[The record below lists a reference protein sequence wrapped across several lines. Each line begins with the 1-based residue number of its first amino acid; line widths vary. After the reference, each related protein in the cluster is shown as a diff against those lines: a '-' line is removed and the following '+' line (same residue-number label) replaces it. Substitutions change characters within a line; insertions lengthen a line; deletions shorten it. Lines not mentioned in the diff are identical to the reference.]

1 MKRPKRYNIT
11 PALGQALLD
20 FQGRRFPENMD
31 VFETEATEEVRTA
44 RSKGQQQSLDE
55 DLDPNPDFR
64 NLLIQGDC
72 LSACAHLKSEN
83 ISVDLVYIDPPF
95 ASGANYAKKIYL
107 RNNGESAI
115 PTDDASIGE
124 EVMYG
129 DIWQKEDY
137 LNWLYERLLV
147 IKEVMSETGS
157 IYVHLDWHIGHY
169 VKVLMDE
176 VFGEENFVNEVVWNY
191 KGTTNS
197 PNSFAKK
204 HDVVYIYAKSENY
217 VFNADDVRIPYENGD
232 KFSQDENGKWFQKW
246 DKSKNYYPKQI
257 LEDGKWKVLGKFQ
270 YDVWNDIPSM
280 ATSHGKEVVD
290 YSTQKPEALL
300 ERIIKA
306 SSDEGMIVADFF
318 SGSGT
323 TAKVA
328 RDLNRKFIACDIGVN
343 AIQTTRDRLAKAGA
357 DFDVLKIKDG
367 LRLFRNP
374 EQTTAKIFNLIS
386 GFRTSA
392 ELELGDF
399 WDGGIAS
406 AKGSYTPIKFSG
418 IHRRLTKELIDFY
431 LEEIYKLEDA
441 TDQANAIMIIYA
453 HKAPEIDQKYLNRL
467 LDEISK
473 TELKVKLVALDDLL
487 GERKDTFFTPDG
499 ADIRVRK
506 QKNKCKVEIKKYY
519 SPYLKNKIDEYNA
532 QKTQRGAIDQDL
544 SKAVEISKEGLELIE
559 AVQFDTT
566 LKKVWKSNPALEDK
580 AGAKEKIKGAYLLD
594 TDKFKLKIRNIAGDE
609 IILASDEL

>member
-1 MKRPKRYNIT
+1 MKKPKRYNIT

-20 FQGRRFPENMD
+20 FQGRRFPDKMD
-31 VFETEATEEVRTA
+31 VFETEALEEVRTA
-44 RSKGQQQSLDE
+44 KSKGQKSLDE
-55 DLDPNPDFR
+55 DIDPNPDFG

-72 LSACAHLKSEN
+72 LSACAYLKSKN
-83 ISVDLVYIDPPF
+83 IAVDLVYIDPPF

-107 RNNGESAI
+107 RNGGESTGGESTIEANGG
-115 PTDDASIGE
+115 TIGE

-157 IYVHLDWHIGHY
+157 IYVHLDSTIGHY
-169 VKVLMDE
+169 AKILMDE
-176 VFGEENFVNEVVWNY
+176 IFGEANFVNEIIWY
-191 KGTTNS
+191 YEDK
-197 PNSFAKK
+197 FATGGKSLDK
-204 HDVVYIYAKSENY
+204 NHDVIFFYSKGEEYTFYPIIVSKGRTTRRALRKKIEGKTVNILDEHGNKIYAEYSEKKEDDVWEVGRTIANSQYENY
-217 VFNADDVRIPYENGD
+217 V
-232 KFSQDENGKWFQKW
+232 
-246 DKSKNYYPKQI
+246 
-257 LEDGKWKVLGKFQ
+257 
-270 YDVWNDIPSM
+270 
-280 ATSHGKEVVD
+280 
-290 YSTQKPEALL
+290 TQKPEALI

-386 GFRTSA
+386 GFQSSA

-399 WDGGIAS
+399 WDGGIAQ

-431 LEEIYKLEDA
+431 LEEIYKLEDT

-453 HKAPEIDQKYLNRL
+453 HKAPEIDQQYLNRL
-467 LDEISK
+467 LHEISK

-487 GERKDTFFTPDG
+487 GERKGAFFTPDD
-499 ADIRVRK
+499 ADIRMRK
-506 QKNKCKVEIKKYY
+506 EKTKCKVEIKKYY

-532 QKTQRGAIDQDL
+532 QKTKSGTIEQDL
-544 SKAVEISKEGLELIE
+544 SKRVEISKEGLELIE

>member
-1 MKRPKRYNIT
+1 M
-11 PALGQALLD
+11 
-20 FQGRRFPENMD
+20 
-31 VFETEATEEVRTA
+31 
-44 RSKGQQQSLDE
+44 
-55 DLDPNPDFR
+55 
-64 NLLIQGDC
+64 LIQGDC

-176 VFGEENFVNEVVWNY
+176 VFGEENFVNEIVWNY

-257 LEDGKWKVLGKFQ
+257 LEGGKWKVLGKFQ

-328 RDLNRKFIACDIGVN
+328 RDLNRKFIACDIGIN

-399 WDGGIAS
+399 WDGGIAQ
-406 AKGSYTPIKFSG
+406 AKGSYTPVKFSG

-506 QKNKCKVEIKKYY
+506 QKNKCKVEIKNYY

>member
-1 MKRPKRYNIT
+1 MKRPKRYNIA
-11 PALGQALLD
+11 PALGQALLA
-20 FQGRRFPENMD
+20 FQERRFPEKMD

-44 RSKGQQQSLDE
+44 KSKGQQSLDE
-55 DLDPNPDFR
+55 DLDPNPDFG
-64 NLLIQGDC
+64 NLLIHGDC
-72 LSACAHLKSEN
+72 LSACAYLKSKN

-107 RNNGESAI
+107 RNGGESAI
-115 PTDDASIGE
+115 EPGGAIGE

-137 LNWLYERLLV
+137 LNWLYERLLT

-169 VKVLMDE
+169 VKVMMDE

-204 HDVVYIYAKSENY
+204 HDVVYVYVKGENY
-217 VFNADDVRIPYENGD
+217 VFNADDVRVPYENVD
-232 KFSQDENGKWFQKW
+232 KFSQDESGKWFQKW
-246 DKSKNYYPKQI
+246 DKTKNYYPKQV
-257 LEDGKWKVLGKFQ
+257 LENEKWKVLGKYQ

-280 ATSHGKEVVD
+280 ATAHGKEVVD
-290 YSTQKPEALL
+290 YATQKPEALL

-306 SSDEGMIVADFF
+306 SSDTGMIVADFF

-357 DFDVLKIKDG
+357 DFDVLRIKDG

-386 GFRTSA
+386 GFKSSA

-399 WDGGIAS
+399 WDGGIAQ
-406 AKGSYTPIKFSG
+406 ADGSYTPLKVSG
-418 IHRRLTKELIDFY
+418 IRERLTKELIDFY
-431 LEEIYKLEDA
+431 LEEIYKLDDA
-441 TDQANAIMIIYA
+441 ISQANAIMIIYA
-453 HKAPEIDQKYLNRL
+453 HKDPEIDQKYLDRL
-467 LDEISK
+467 LHETSK

-487 GERKDTFFTPDG
+487 GERKDAFFTPDG

-506 QKNKCKVEIKKYY
+506 QKNQWKVEIKKYY

-532 QKTQRGAIDQDL
+532 RKTQSGTIEQDL
-544 SKAVEISKEGLELIE
+544 SKRVEISKEGLEFIE

-594 TDKFKLKIRNIAGDE
+594 ADKFKLKIRNIAGDE
-609 IILASDEL
+609 IILASDDL

>member
-1 MKRPKRYNIT
+1 MKRPKRYNIA

-20 FQGRRFPENMD
+20 FQGRRFPHKMD
-31 VFETEATEEVRTA
+31 VFETEETEEVRTA
-44 RSKGQQQSLDE
+44 KSKGQKSLDE
-55 DLDPNPDFR
+55 DIDPNPDFR

-72 LSACAHLKSEN
+72 LSACAYLKSKN

-95 ASGANYAKKIYL
+95 ASGANYARKIYL
-107 RNNGESAI
+107 RNGGESTIEPGGA
-115 PTDDASIGE
+115 IGE

-147 IKEVMSETGS
+147 IREVMSETGS

-176 VFGEENFVNEVVWNY
+176 VFGEENFVNEVVWYY
-191 KGTTNS
+191 KDASGIIKKG
-197 PNSFAKK
+197 FRKK
-204 HDVVYIYAKSENY
+204 HDSIFIYAKSDQFYFDADSVRQEYGASTRKAAEAGTVSFGRPTKVNPLGKY
-217 VFNADDVRIPYENGD
+217 PDDVFEIPIIN
-232 KFSQDENGKWFQKW
+232 SQ
-246 DKSKNYYPKQI
+246 SK
-257 LEDGKWKVLGKFQ
+257 ER
-270 YDVWNDIPSM
+270 
-280 ATSHGKEVVD
+280 VD
-290 YSTQKPEALL
+290 YATQKPEALL
-300 ERIIKA
+300 ERVIKA
-306 SSDEGMIVADFF
+306 SSDTGMIVADFF

-328 RDLNRKFIACDIGVN
+328 RDLNRKFIACDIGIN
-343 AIQTTRDRLAKAGA
+343 AIQTTRDRLAKIGA

-386 GFRTSA
+386 GFKSSA

-399 WDGGIAS
+399 WDGGIAQ

-467 LDEISK
+467 LHEISK

-487 GERKDTFFTPDG
+487 AERKDAFFTPDD

-506 QKNKCKVEIKKYY
+506 QKNQWKVEIKKYY

-532 QKTQRGAIDQDL
+532 QKTKSGTIEQDL
-544 SKAVEISKEGLELIE
+544 SKRVEISKEGLELIE

-609 IILASDEL
+609 IILASDDL

>member
-20 FQGRRFPENMD
+20 FQGRRFPDKMD
-31 VFETEATEEVRTA
+31 VFETEAIEEVRTA
-44 RSKGQQQSLDE
+44 TSKGQKSLDE
-55 DLDPNPDFR
+55 DLDPNPDFG

-72 LSACAHLKSEN
+72 LSACAYLKSKN
-83 ISVDLVYIDPPF
+83 IAVDLVYIDPPF
-95 ASGANYAKKIYL
+95 ASGANYARKIFL
-107 RNNGESAI
+107 RNGGKSTIEANGG
-115 PTDDASIGE
+115 TIGE

-176 VFGEENFVNEVVWNY
+176 VFGEENFVNEVVWYY
-191 KGTTNS
+191 KDASGIIKKG
-197 PNSFAKK
+197 FRKK
-204 HDVVYIYAKSENY
+204 HDSIFVYAKSDQFYFDADSVRQEYGESTRRAAEAGAVSFGRPTTINPLGKY
-217 VFNADDVRIPYENGD
+217 PDDVFEIPIIN
-232 KFSQDENGKWFQKW
+232 SQ
-246 DKSKNYYPKQI
+246 SK
-257 LEDGKWKVLGKFQ
+257 ER
-270 YDVWNDIPSM
+270 
-280 ATSHGKEVVD
+280 VD
-290 YSTQKPEALL
+290 YATQKPEALL

-306 SSDEGMIVADFF
+306 SSDTGMIVADFF

-386 GFRTSA
+386 GFQSSA

-399 WDGGIAS
+399 WDGGIAQ
-406 AKGSYTPIKFSG
+406 AKGSYTPVKFSG

-431 LEEIYKLEDA
+431 LEEIYKLEDT

-453 HKAPEIDQKYLNRL
+453 HKAPEIDQQYLNRL
-467 LDEISK
+467 LHEVSK
-473 TELKVKLVALDDLL
+473 TALKVKLVALDDLL
-487 GERKDTFFTPDG
+487 GERKDAFFTPDD
-499 ADIRVRK
+499 ADIRARK
-506 QKNKCKVEIKKYY
+506 QKTKCKVEIKKYY

-532 QKTQRGAIDQDL
+532 QKTKSGTIEQDL
-544 SKAVEISKEGLELIE
+544 SKRVEISEQGLELIE